1 MMINILFVCH
11 GNICRSPMAE
21 MILKDMV
28 NKSGVSDR
36 FYIDSAGTSSE
47 ELGNGIYPNTK
58 AVLKKNGIPYVEHYA
73 RKLTSNDYVQYD
85 YIICMESY
93 NIPRAKAIL
102 GEDREHKI
110 YRLMDFTD
118 APYDIDDPWYHRD
131 FDKTYREITFGCEQ
145 LLKRLIDGE

>member
-1 MMINILFVCH
+1 MIKILFVCH

-21 MILKDMV
+21 MILKNMV
-28 NKSGVSDR
+28 SKQGVADK

-58 AVLKKNGIPYVEHYA
+58 AVLKKNGIPYTEHYA
-73 RKLTSNDYVQYD
+73 RKITLDDYKKYD

-93 NIPRAKAIL
+93 NISRLRAVACSDTL
-102 GEDREHKI
+102 GKV

-131 FDKTYREITFGCEQ
+131 FDKTFREITFGCEK
-145 LLKRLIDGE
+145 LLDKLIDGE